1 MDPRQPAERIPSIL
15 VVDDDPVA
23 RTAMCGYLRE
33 AGYAVREA
41 GGGGDALALF
51 DERGAD
57 AVLLDWRMPDKG
69 GAEVLPRI
77 AAQDPTV
84 PVIVVSGTSEVRELA
99 RALRLG
105 AWDFVIKPIDDMAVL
120 DRALVRCLLRAELLR
135 EQGRRR
141 ETLEDLVRRR
151 TEDLEDAN
159 RRLRREIA
167 ERREFERALAESEER
182 FRQLME
188 NSSEVFWVRDLASDR
203 LLYLSPA
210 YETVWGRPVRE
221 AMRGGNPRM
230 GTVHP
235 DDRNALETAMAGIVT
250 SATPVDAEFRIMRP
264 DGEVRWV
271 HARAFPV
278 RDGEGNV
285 YRVAGLAEDV
295 TARRTAEEGI
305 RASLREK
312 EILLREVHHRVK
324 NNLQLIVSL
333 LNLQAAYAD
342 GAADR
347 ERFIESRNR
356 VASMALAHEEL
367 YRANDLASVNVADY
381 VERLARKLAQSSVD
395 AEVELALD
403 LPPLFLPVSAAI
415 PCGLILNELV
425 TNAIKHAFPGRDA
438 GRIAIAAR
446 RHGRQVEVR
455 VSDDGAGLPE
465 GFDPAGGATLGM
477 QLVGSLVA
485 QLGGRLEVASGI
497 AGASFVV
504 RFEENE
510 AEPYGADTPD
520 ATGAPNPLSGGARL
534 SGTFIAPDNGPDDEP
549 DDGTDD
555 G

>member
-1 MDPRQPAERIPSIL
+1 MDPRQPADRIPAIL

-23 RTAMCGYLRE
+23 RAAMCGYLRDT
-33 AGYAVREA
+33 GYAVREA
-41 GGGGDALALF
+41 DGGADALALF

-57 AVLLDWRMPDKG
+57 AVLLDWRMPGKS

-99 RALRLG
+99 RALRMG
-105 AWDFVIKPIDDMAVL
+105 AWDFVIKPIEDMAVL

-151 TEDLEDAN
+151 TEDLEEAN

-167 ERREFERALAESEER
+167 ERGEYQRALAESEER

-188 NSSEVFWVRDLASDR
+188 STNEVFWVRDLAGDR

-210 YETVWGRPVRE
+210 YETVWGRPVE
-221 AMRGGNPRM
+221 DAMRTPATSLD
-230 GTVHP
+230 TVHP
-235 DDRNALETAMAGIVT
+235 EDRDGLRAAMVDIAA
-250 SATPVDAEFRIMRP
+250 SATPVDAEFRILRP
-264 DGEVRWV
+264 DGQVRWV

-278 RDGEGNV
+278 RDGDGRV
-285 YRVAGLAEDV
+285 YRVAGVAEDV
-295 TARRTAEEGI
+295 TARRRAEESI

-367 YRANDLASVNVADY
+367 YRANDLASVNFADY
-381 VERLARKLAQSSVD
+381 VERLARRLVLASVD

-438 GRIAIAAR
+438 GRVAIAAR
-446 RHGRQVEVR
+446 RDGRLVEVR
-455 VSDDGAGLPE
+455 VTDDGVGLPE

-485 QLGGRLEVASGI
+485 QLGGRLKVASGP
-497 AGASFVV
+497 AGASFAVL
-504 RFEENE
+504 FEENE
-510 AEPYGADTPD
+510 AEPDAPD
-520 ATGAPNPLSGGARL
+520 VGHGLPEITGLAGE
-534 SGTFIAPDNGPDDEP
+534 FIAPDEG
-549 DDGTDD
+549 
-555 G
+555 

>member
-1 MDPRQPAERIPSIL
+1 MDPRPSSERIPAIL

-23 RTAMCGYLRE
+23 RTAMCGYLRD

-41 GGGGDALALF
+41 GGGADALALF

-57 AVLLDWRMPDKG
+57 AVLLDWRMPGKS

-105 AWDFVIKPIDDMAVL
+105 AWDFVIKPIEDMAVL

-141 ETLEDLVRRR
+141 ETLEGLVRRR

-188 NSSEVFWVRDLASDR
+188 NTSEVFWVRDLASDR

-210 YETVWGRPVRE
+210 YETVWGRPVQD
-221 AMRGGNPRM
+221 AMRGDGPRL

-235 DDRNALETAMAGIVT
+235 DDRSAVETAMAGIAT
-250 SATPVDAEFRIMRP
+250 SATPVDAEFRIVRP
-264 DGEVRWV
+264 GGEVRWV

-278 RDGEGNV
+278 RDGDGNV
-285 YRVAGLAEDV
+285 YRVAGVAEDV
-295 TARRTAEEGI
+295 TARRKAEEDI

-381 VERLARKLAQSSVD
+381 VERLARKLVQASVD
-395 AEVELALD
+395 AEVALALD
-403 LPPLFLPVSAAI
+403 LPPLYLPVSAAI

-446 RHGRQVEVR
+446 REGRQVEVR
-455 VSDDGAGLPE
+455 VTDDGVGLPE

-485 QLGGRLEVASGI
+485 QLGGRLEVASGP

-510 AEPYGADTPD
+510 AEPYGTEAP
-520 ATGAPNPLSGGARL
+520 GAPDTQGVPGGADARDPL
-534 SGTFIAPDNGPDDEP
+534 RAWSGLAGEFIAPDTE
-549 DDGTDD
+549 
-555 G
+555 

>member
-1 MDPRQPAERIPSIL
+1 MDPRQPAERIPTIL

-23 RTAMCGYLRE
+23 RTAVCGYLRE

-41 GGGGDALALF
+41 GGGGDALMLF

-84 PVIVVSGTSEVRELA
+84 PVIVVSGTCEVRELA

-105 AWDFVIKPIDDMAVL
+105 AWDFVIKPIEDMAVL

-188 NSSEVFWVRDLASDR
+188 NTSEVFWVRDLASDR

-210 YETVWGRPVRE
+210 YETVWGRPVQE
-221 AMRGGNPRM
+221 AMRGDGSRLS
-230 GTVHP
+230 TVHP
-235 DDRNALETAMAGIVT
+235 DDRSALATAMAGIAS
-250 SATPVDAEFRIMRP
+250 SATPVDAEFRIVRP
-264 DGEVRWV
+264 DGGVRWV

-278 RDGEGNV
+278 RDGDGNV
-285 YRVAGLAEDV
+285 YRVAGVAEDV
-295 TARRTAEEGI
+295 TARRAAEEGI

-347 ERFIESRNR
+347 ERFIESRNH

-381 VERLARKLAQSSVD
+381 VERLARKLVLSSVD

-403 LPPLFLPVSAAI
+403 LPPLFLPVSVAI

-425 TNAIKHAFPGRDA
+425 TNAIKHAFPDRDA

-446 RHGRQVEVR
+446 REGRQVEVR
-455 VSDDGAGLPE
+455 VTDDGVGLPE
-465 GFDPAGGATLGM
+465 GFDPAGCATLGM

-485 QLGGRLEVASGI
+485 QLGGRLEVASGLS
-497 AGASFVV
+497 GASFVV
-504 RFEENE
+504 RFEASE
-510 AEPYGADTPD
+510 AEPYGAEASD
-520 ATGAPNPLSGGARL
+520 ASNALSGGPGL
-534 SGTFIAPDNGPDDEP
+534 VGVFITPTGE
-549 DDGTDD
+549 
-555 G
+555 

>member
-1 MDPRQPAERIPSIL
+1 MDPRQPAERIPTIL

-23 RTAMCGYLRE
+23 RTAVCGYLRE

-41 GGGGDALALF
+41 GGGADALILF
-51 DERGAD
+51 GTRGAD
-57 AVLLDWRMPDKG
+57 AVLLDWRMPGKG

-84 PVIVVSGTSEVRELA
+84 PVIVVSGISEVRELA

-105 AWDFVIKPIDDMAVL
+105 AWDFVIKPIEDMAVL

-188 NSSEVFWVRDLASDR
+188 NTSEVFWVRDLASGR

-210 YETVWGRPVRE
+210 YETVWGRPVQE
-221 AMRGGNPRM
+221 AMRGGATRLH
-230 GTVHP
+230 TVHP
-235 DDRNALETAMAGIVT
+235 DDREGVAAAMAGIAT

-264 DGEVRWV
+264 DGGVRWV
-271 HARAFPV
+271 HVRAFPV

-285 YRVAGLAEDV
+285 YRVAGVAEDV

-305 RASLREK
+305 RTSLREK

-367 YRANDLASVNVADY
+367 YRANDLASVNIADY
-381 VERLARKLAQSSVD
+381 VTRLARKLVLSSVD
-395 AEVELALD
+395 AEVELVLD

-425 TNAIKHAFPGRDA
+425 TNAIKHAFADRDA

-446 RHGRQVEVR
+446 RDGRQVEVR
-455 VSDDGAGLPE
+455 VSDDGVGLPE

-485 QLGGRLEVASGI
+485 QLGGRLEVASGLV
-497 AGASFVV
+497 GATFVV

-510 AEPYGADTPD
+510 AEPYGADTPVATD
-520 ATGAPNPLSGGARL
+520 APGMPGALGPLSGGPGLVGA
-534 SGTFIAPDNGPDDEP
+534 FIAPDDE
-549 DDGTDD
+549 
-555 G
+555 

>member
-1 MDPRQPAERIPSIL
+1 MTPRQLADRIPVIL

-23 RTAMCGYLRE
+23 RAAMSGYLHD

-41 GGGGDALALF
+41 DGGTNALALF

-57 AVLLDWRMPDKG
+57 AVLLDWRMPGKS
-69 GAEVLPRI
+69 GAEVLPHI
-77 AAQDPTV
+77 AAQAPTV

-105 AWDFVIKPIDDMAVL
+105 AWDFVIKPIEDMAVL
-120 DRALVRCLLRAELLR
+120 ERALVRCLLRAELLR

-141 ETLEDLVRRR
+141 ETLEELVRRR
-151 TEDLEDAN
+151 TEDLEEAN

-188 NSSEVFWVRDLASDR
+188 NTNEVFWVHDLARNR

-210 YETVWGRPVRE
+210 YETVWGRTVE
-221 AMRGGNPRM
+221 QAMHPETPRFA
-230 GTVHP
+230 TIHP
-235 DDRNALETAMAGIVT
+235 DDRAGMDAAMTGIAT
-250 SATPVDAEFRIMRP
+250 SATPVDAEFRIVRP
-264 DGEVRWV
+264 DGGVRWV

-278 RDGEGNV
+278 RDSTGAV
-285 YRVAGLAEDV
+285 YRVAGVAADV
-295 TARRTAEEGI
+295 TVRRTAEERI

-333 LNLQAAYAD
+333 LNLQAAYAG

-381 VERLARKLAQSSVD
+381 VERLARKLVQASVD
-395 AEVELALD
+395 TDVELALD

-425 TNAIKHAFPGRDA
+425 TNAIKHAFPDRDA
-438 GRIAIAAR
+438 GRVTIAAR
-446 RHGRQVEVR
+446 RDGRLVEMR
-455 VSDDGAGLPE
+455 VTDDGVGLPQD
-465 GFDPAGGATLGM
+465 FDPAGGATLGM

-485 QLGGRLEVASGI
+485 QLGGRLDVASGT
-497 AGASFVV
+497 AGASFVM

-510 AEPYGADTPD
+510 AEPDAPD
-520 ATGAPNPLSGGARL
+520 APGGEEVGGLSD
-534 SGTFIAPDNGPDDEP
+534 PEP
-549 DDGTDD
+549 D
-555 G
+555 

>member
-23 RTAMCGYLRE
+23 RAAVCGYLRE

-41 GGGGDALALF
+41 DGGADALTLF

-57 AVLLDWRMPDKG
+57 AVLLDWRMPGKS

-105 AWDFVIKPIDDMAVL
+105 AWDFVIKPIEDMAVL

-167 ERREFERALAESEER
+167 ERREFERALAESEQR

-188 NSSEVFWVRDLASDR
+188 NTSEVFWVRDLVSDR

-210 YETVWGRPVRE
+210 YETVWGRPVEE
-221 AMRGGNPRM
+221 AMRVCATSLD
-230 GTVHP
+230 TVHP
-235 DDRNALETAMAGIVT
+235 EDRDGLRAAMAGIAT
-250 SATPVDAEFRIMRP
+250 SATPVDAEFRIVRP
-264 DGEVRWV
+264 DGGVRWV

-278 RDGEGNV
+278 RDGDGNV
-285 YRVAGLAEDV
+285 YRVAGVAEDV
-295 TARRTAEEGI
+295 TARRAAEEGI

-381 VERLARKLAQSSVD
+381 VERLARKLVLSSVD
-395 AEVELALD
+395 AEVELALE

-425 TNAIKHAFPGRDA
+425 TNAIKHAFPSRDA
-438 GRIAIAAR
+438 GRISIAAR
-446 RHGRQVEVR
+446 RKGRQVEVR
-455 VSDDGAGLPE
+455 VTDDGVGLPE
-465 GFDPAGGATLGM
+465 GFDPAGGTTLGM

-485 QLGGRLEVASGI
+485 QLGGRLEVISGL

-504 RFEENE
+504 RFEESE
-510 AEPYGADTPD
+510 AEPYGADASD
-520 ATGAPNPLSGGARL
+520 AASALAGGPGLAGA
-534 SGTFIAPDNGPDDEP
+534 FIAPNDE
-549 DDGTDD
+549 
-555 G
+555 